1 MDRQDLAEI
10 AKETQ
15 LILKGGFYYAVA
27 NDVYPGDA
35 KVTIDLSRPEGEV
48 SSLITPIMWDD
59 IVDCA
64 EQYRQQQV
72 IKLPPPKT
80 LVQVT
85 CETTLQAIYRTYYDG
100 SDSRVLPIMAL
111 NFASARNPGG
121 GWLRGADTQEESL
134 ARASDL
140 VPSLERWP
148 LYYRANKA
156 CGNAFYTD
164 HAIWSP
170 GIQFFRYQPEN
181 ILVCPY
187 RASILTIPAPNLSA
201 MKTLDAGLINSVL
214 TFRIRCIYAAA
225 AHFRQR
231 HLILGA
237 WGCGVFANDPHQ
249 VAKIFKQELDRWSP
263 CFTSVTFAIH
273 DRSPDQKVYRA
284 FEEMLA

>member
-35 KVTIDLSRPEGEV
+35 EVTIDLSRPEGEV

-134 ARASDL
+134 ARASWNVGPCIIEPIKL
-140 VPSLERWP
+140 VATRSTRITPSG
-148 LYYRANKA
+148 A
-156 CGNAFYTD
+156 
-164 HAIWSP
+164 P
-170 GIQFFRYQPEN
+170 GSSSSGISRRTSWCAP
-181 ILVCPY
+181 IAP
-187 RASILTIPAPNLSA
+187 AS
-201 MKTLDAGLINSVL
+201 
-214 TFRIRCIYAAA
+214 
-225 AHFRQR
+225 
-231 HLILGA
+231 
-237 WGCGVFANDPHQ
+237 
-249 VAKIFKQELDRWSP
+249 
-263 CFTSVTFAIH
+263 
-273 DRSPDQKVYRA
+273 
-284 FEEMLA
+284 